1 MVATTELL
9 LVSKIT
15 PLMTR
20 FLSFVLTCNPRVS
33 TLPNLHSAIVTL
45 GSPGEL
51 FADRYRLVRLIGRGG
66 FGEVW
71 HAIDTHRSSEPTLE
85 SHSVALK
92 LIGTRD
98 RRSTWQEAS
107 ILTALKSDHI
117 LEVNNADV
125 YVDVPYIDTD
135 LAATSLDKRAMPLGV
150 EPEQAVAWMRRALR
164 GLELCHQHRLL
175 HRDVKP
181 ANIFLTTSGAAL
193 LGDFGLVTLM
203 DATGNAPVG
212 GDQLIWAPEFFSGAG
227 ASRASDIYA
236 AGVTLYA
243 LLAGRMPYTGFL
255 QLADLGDAVVNAAHE
270 PLRDVAPHVSMALAD
285 KVKTAMAIDPRDR
298 FGSAADFDN
307 GLALAPRARRFTPT
321 LLHAGHLRC
330 WIAAGSGRE
339 LHVCAIQGTTSSKV
353 SILSTYADS
362 GRRIT
367 RLCCDTTHSQ
377 LARRLR
383 AVFGELR
390 DK

>member
-1 MVATTELL
+1 
-9 LVSKIT
+9 
-15 PLMTR
+15 
-20 FLSFVLTCNPRVS
+20 
-33 TLPNLHSAIVTL
+33 VTL
-45 GSPGEL
+45 GSSGEL
-51 FADRYRLVRLIGRGG
+51 FADRYRLVRLIGQGG

-71 HAIDTHRSSEPTLE
+71 HAIDTHRSNEPTLE

-92 LIGTRD
+92 LVTTRD

-125 YVDVPYIDTD
+125 CVDVPYIDTD
-135 LAATSLDKRAMPLGV
+135 LAATSLDKHAMPLGA

-181 ANIFLTTSGAAL
+181 ANIFLTASGAAL
-193 LGDFGLVTLM
+193 LGDFGLVVLM
-203 DATGNAPVG
+203 DERGTADIA
-212 GDQLIWAPEFFSGAG
+212 GDHLVWAPEFFTGG
-227 ASRASDIYA
+227 KASAASDIYA

-243 LLAGRMPYTGFL
+243 LLAGRMPYAGFKRL
-255 QLADLGDAVVNAAHE
+255 EDLADAVTKGTHE
-270 PLRDVAPHVSMALAD
+270 PLRDLAPHVSIALAD
-285 KVKTAMAIDPRDR
+285 KVKTAMAINASDR

-307 GLALAPRARRFTPT
+307 ALALHPRARRFIPAS
-321 LLHAGHLRC
+321 LHPGHLRC
-330 WIAAGSGRE
+330 WSVIGRGRDM
-339 LHVCAIQGTTSSKV
+339 HVCALQGATSKKASV
-353 SILSTYADS
+353 LTTYADS

-367 RLCCDTTHSQ
+367 RLCCDTTHAQ
-377 LARRLR
+377 LAKRLR

-390 DK
+390 DA